1 MNPAHGG
8 SERAITVVA
17 AVLSLLLAGAMAY
30 EWQWGERFRHEIM
43 KIRSLGAK
51 APAVALLPEFSL
63 PPRETA
69 YSETLTRPLFIPSRR
84 GSLTGNKGPQQMK
97 KGQFAL
103 SGVIIVPGQRLA
115 LLRDVTTGKS
125 ERVEQ
130 GHEIRGMLAERVDAG
145 VVVLKQGNESEE
157 LMLLVQLAPLPQT
170 GGGNATQLPSIPAK
184 PPGTVSVTVSEPPRP
199 LDTDEQRIAEQER
212 QRQKQLENY
221 QELNRQRAERGMPL
235 LSIPPALLEPIRKK

>member
-1 MNPAHGG
+1 MNPAHG

-17 AVLSLLLAGAMAY
+17 VVLSLVLAGAMAY
-30 EWQWGERFRHEIM
+30 EWQWGERFRQEIM
-43 KIRSLGAK
+43 KIRGMGAK
-51 APAVALLPEFSL
+51 MASVPLLPEFSL
-63 PPRETA
+63 PPREAA

-84 GSLTGNKGPQQMK
+84 GSLTGSKGPQQMK
-97 KGQFAL
+97 KGQFVL

-130 GHEIRGMLAERVDAG
+130 GREIRGMTAERVDAG
-145 VVVLKQGNESEE
+145 VVVLKQGNETEE
-157 LMLLVQLAPLPQT
+157 LLLLVQSAPVPQPV
-170 GGGNATQLPSIPAK
+170 GGNATQLPSIPK
-184 PPGTVSVTVSEPPRP
+184 PPGSVSVTVSEPPRR

-221 QELNRQRAERGMPL
+221 QELNRLRAEKGMPL
-235 LSIPPALLEPIRKK
+235 LIIPSGLLEPITKK